1 MKLNQWTEADLEL
14 LKGTFLFSGVSP
26 ERVKRAAEDARCR
39 IGVFQK
45 GEVIY
50 DRTHFRKSL
59 GVLLRGSVEVH
70 KGGEDGRGLM
80 LSILET
86 GSLFGAAA
94 LFNETERYVTV
105 LSARELTRIVFFPQ
119 ELVSDLMQEDFRIVT
134 NYMCF
139 LSGRIRFLNDRIEGL
154 AAGNAAGKLAF
165 FLAGGTE
172 QVRGTAEIRLNRS
185 VTALA
190 ESLDLGRAS
199 LYRAFREL
207 EEAGLIRQEGRT
219 IYISDV
225 EALRNL

>member
-1 MKLNQWTEADLEL
+1 MKLDQWAEEDLEL
-14 LKGTFLFSGVSP
+14 LKHTFLFSGVSP
-26 ERVKRAAEDARCR
+26 ELVRRAAEDARCR

-50 DRTHFRKSL
+50 DRTHFRNSL

-70 KGGEDGRGLM
+70 KGGEPGRGLM
-80 LSILET
+80 LSILEK

-105 LSARELTRIVFFPQ
+105 LSAREFTRTAFFPQ
-119 ELVSDLMQEDFRIVT
+119 ELISDLMHESFEIVN
-134 NYMCF
+134 NYVRF

-154 AAGNAAGKLAF
+154 AAGNAAKKLAF
-165 FLAGGTE
+165 FLAEGLE
-172 QVRGTAEIRLNRS
+172 QTRGTAEIRLNRS

-207 EEAGLIRQEGRT
+207 EEAGLIRQEGRNIFIT
-219 IYISDV
+219 DV
-225 EALRNL
+225 EALRNV